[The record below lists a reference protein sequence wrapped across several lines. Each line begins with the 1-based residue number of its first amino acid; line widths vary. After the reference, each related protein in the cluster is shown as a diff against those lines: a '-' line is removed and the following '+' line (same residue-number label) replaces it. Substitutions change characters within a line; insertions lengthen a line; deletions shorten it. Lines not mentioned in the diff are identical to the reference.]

1 MFSSPEEAR
10 RTQALMEGTASTAI
24 VVHDDAAQEHMPMA
38 ARALDLQGG
47 SMHAPVRH
55 GWDDGEE
62 FFGGMGPVQ
71 LNLPDYW
78 TLRARNAFV
87 FETNQYARGIVR
99 RLVTN
104 VVATG
109 LHLESIP
116 NESLLGF
123 ADDDLAPWA
132 EETETRFTLWGNDP
146 YLCDTSELQTFGAIQ
161 AQAWLEALVGGDV
174 LVTLQQGP
182 SKTPRIRLIPGEAVQ
197 TPWDAKPHKGNRIEH
212 GVELDSSGRHVAFWV
227 RQRDLSFKRLPAWGE
242 KSGRRLAWLVYGSDK
257 RANDVRGR
265 PLLSLILQS
274 LTELTKYRSATQRKA
289 LIASILAV
297 WIERTQDKL
306 PGPGLGNM
314 ATGAQR
320 MGATAEAAP
329 TTEPRTFSIEEY
341 LPGAI
346 VEDLQAGEKVHP
358 FSSNGVTESFG
369 NFETAIVQGM
379 AWALEVPPE
388 ILTLSFSSNYS
399 ASRAAMGEFDVYLYK
414 HREWIGQQL
423 CAPVYQEWLI
433 SECLAGT
440 IKAPK
445 LLEAWRST
453 SDTVTYNAWIQS
465 DWAGHL
471 RGHLDPVKQMAGF
484 EKMLEAGVV
493 TRDRVARWTSG
504 QKFSRVTKQLKRENE
519 ALAAALAPLQAM
531 GIKAP
536 IDPALYVI
544 PDDDEDQVDPKKGT
558 KK

>member
-1 MFSSPEEAR
+1 
-10 RTQALMEGTASTAI
+10 MEGTESTAI
-24 VVHDDAAQEHMPMA
+24 VVHDAAQEHMPMA
-38 ARALDLQGG
+38 ARALDVSAMG
-47 SMHAPVRH
+47 SMRAPVRH

-71 LNLPDYW
+71 VNLPDYW

-146 YLCDTSELQTFGAIQ
+146 YLCDTSELNTFGTIQ

-174 LVTLQQGP
+174 LVTLTQGP
-182 SKTPRIRLIPGEAVQ
+182 SKTPRLRLIPGEAVQ
-197 TPWDAKPHKGNRIEH
+197 TPWNVQPHKGNRIEH
-212 GVELDSSGRHVAFWV
+212 GVEIDAAGRHVAFWV
-227 RQRDLSFKRLPAWGE
+227 RQKDLSFKRLPAWGE

-289 LIASILAV
+289 LIASVLAV
-297 WIERTQDKL
+297 WIERTQDKI
-306 PGPGLGNM
+306 PSAGLGNM
-314 ATGAQR
+314 ATGAKR
-320 MGATAEAAP
+320 VSGVAEAAP
-329 TTEPRTFSIEEY
+329 TTEPRTFNIEEY

-346 VEDLQAGEKVHP
+346 VEDLQTGEKVHP

-379 AWALEVPPE
+379 AWALEIPPE
-388 ILTLSFSSNYS
+388 ILTLSFDSNYS
-399 ASRAAMGEFDVYLYK
+399 ASKAAMGEFDVYLYK

-471 RGHLDPVKQMAGF
+471 RGHLDPVKQMAGYNL
-484 EKMLEAGVV
+484 MLEAGVV

-531 GIKAP
+531 GIKPP

-544 PDDDEDQVDPKKGT
+544 PDDDEDQVQVPKRGT
-558 KK
+558 SK